1 MSVAVLEQAAIG
13 RPINR
18 LGASIYPVYLPG
30 KGLPFHF
37 VSGAASGIVV
47 GEKPDAEVPTLQV
60 TNPNGHA
67 VLIPEGQV
75 LDGGHQTR
83 TVNVSILV
91 PAGATIDIPVSCVE
105 AGRWGGGNSFT
116 NSDRFAN
123 RRVRRAKMEGVR
135 ENLRFGDNKRSDQ
148 GAVWNAVDYELNLKG
163 IHSPSANFRDIEDFA
178 QRDQA
183 SARAIEDLV
192 RRGPLAGQQGVVVAH
207 GQRIVNAELF
217 ATHEALC
224 ANWEALMR
232 GIVLDAPGDQKLRTS
247 ATAAL
252 KFLSRLSKAEIISK
266 PGVGLGTEE
275 HVRSTRLVGHSLSFE
290 GALVH
295 ASAFALAA

>member
-1 MSVAVLEQAAIG
+1 
-13 RPINR
+13 
-18 LGASIYPVYLPG
+18 
-30 KGLPFHF
+30 
-37 VSGAASGIVV
+37 
-47 GEKPDAEVPTLQV
+47 
-60 TNPNGHA
+60 
-67 VLIPEGQV
+67 LIPEGQV

-135 ENLRFGDNKRSDQ
+135 ENLRYGDNKRSDQ
-148 GAVWNAVDYELNLKG
+148 GAVWNAVDFELNRKG

-232 GIVLDAPGDQKLRTS
+232 GIVLDAPGDHNLRPS

-252 KFLSRLSKAEIISK
+252 KFLSRLSKAEIITK

>member
-1 MSVAVLEQAAIG
+1 
-13 RPINR
+13 
-18 LGASIYPVYLPG
+18 
-30 KGLPFHF
+30 

-105 AGRWGGGNSFT
+105 AGRWGGGDSFT

-135 ENLRFGDNKRSDQ
+135 ESLRHSDSKRSDQ
-148 GAVWNAVDYELNLKG
+148 GAVWHAVDYELNRKG

-183 SARAIEDLV
+183 SAQAIEDLV
-192 RRGPLAGQQGVVVAH
+192 RRGPLAGQQGVVIAH

-232 GIVLDAPGDQKLRTS
+232 GIVLDAPGDRNLRTS

-252 KFLSRLSKAEIISK
+252 KFLSRLSKAEIITK